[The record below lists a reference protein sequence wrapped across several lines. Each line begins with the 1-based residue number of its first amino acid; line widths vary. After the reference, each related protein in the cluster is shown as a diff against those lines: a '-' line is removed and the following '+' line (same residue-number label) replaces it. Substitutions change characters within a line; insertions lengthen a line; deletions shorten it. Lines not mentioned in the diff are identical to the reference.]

1 MVIKMRWVIVNYS
14 VESKN
19 ETFFVSENE
28 EKTKKKKSSFKKILK
43 TGFALVT
50 VIFNISKLL

>member
-14 VESKN
+14 VQSKN

-28 EKTKKKKSSFKKILK
+28 ERNRKKKSNFRKAAKIL
-43 TGFALVT
+43 FPILS
-50 VIFNISKLL
+50 VIFNISKYL